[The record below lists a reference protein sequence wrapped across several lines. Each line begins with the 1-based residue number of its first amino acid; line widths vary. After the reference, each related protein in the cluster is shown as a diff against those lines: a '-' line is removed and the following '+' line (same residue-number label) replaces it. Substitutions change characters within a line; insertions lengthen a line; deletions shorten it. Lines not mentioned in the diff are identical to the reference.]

1 MLENKNENFNNFS
14 WGVVYV
20 FWKTVYRAISLLVAL
35 DISNRRK
42 SLLFRSNFRA
52 HLFLP
57 PRWTSLTRTE
67 GVNTFIH
74 IYQIRAIPQRSRT
87 PCSADR
93 AASRHA
99 TRCCRNW
106 PYRASGVYAITART
120 IVAGCGELPSKHR
133 YQVSRARF
141 EEALGFWLSV
151 SVVVGVRQPLF
162 LIRLRCPIGF
172 QFATRKRKR
181 DGSIARQVH
190 SRGKRNCQFH
200 PILYTVRNNK
210 TYMNLSTQVI
220 HICISLF

>member
-1 MLENKNENFNNFS
+1 MYFERRCIERYLCSWHLTYQIGESPCYFDQILEHTSFYPHVELPSPGPKGLTLSFTSIRFAR
-14 WGVVYV
+14 
-20 FWKTVYRAISLLVAL
+20 YRRDL
-35 DISNRRK
+35 
-42 SLLFRSNFRA
+42 A
-52 HLFLP
+52 HLAARIAL
-57 PRWTSLTRTE
+57 RHDTRR
-67 GVNTFIH
+67 G
-74 IYQIRAIPQRSRT
+74 
-87 PCSADR
+87 
-93 AASRHA
+93 
-99 TRCCRNW
+99 CRNW

-162 LIRLRCPIGF
+162 LIHLRCPIGF